1 MRDQSGLES
10 GVWCGET
17 RGNRRDQSG
26 PHSKGDKAGCR
37 IPGQLQRFIVA
48 HTLHEM
54 PCGKITAE
62 SVRATTVYRRSYSP
76 RESNECYARQRHLF
90 SGYAF

>member
-48 HTLHEM
+48 HTLHERVTSATPASVVFFQDM
-54 PCGKITAE
+54 LFNKVFNITTGG
-62 SVRATTVYRRSYSP
+62 V
-76 RESNECYARQRHLF
+76 L
-90 SGYAF
+90 